1 MSAIETYRR
10 NDDSH
15 LSYKAT
21 LDEVSRRALAALRP
35 PPKTSL
41 PAWVEANIV
50 LPGEVSATP
59 GRLKLNPV
67 QRGIAEAISDPNIE
81 RVTLVK
87 PVRLGLTTLIT
98 STIASYVANEPS
110 PILAVL
116 PTEQDCRDFV
126 VSDLEP
132 IFENSPALHG
142 LISGEK
148 DESGRNTLLGRRFP
162 GGSLKVVAAKSPR
175 NLRKHNARILLI
187 DEADAMEIGPEGSPI
202 LLAERRTLSFAN
214 RKIIMGSTPIFEET
228 SHVLRAYRES
238 DQRIFEIK
246 CAECSEYSEPEW
258 SHIRWPEGEP
268 SKAAWCCPKCG
279 SIVEERQKSQMVSD
293 GRWRV
298 TRPEITNHAG
308 FRTSA
313 LVSTLANASWAN
325 LAREFLAAKS
335 NPDQL
340 QTFVNTLL
348 GQGWR
353 GDAGEEIDPADLSA
367 KVEPFG
373 LNAIPS
379 EVLVITAGID
389 VQGDRLEVVFVGHG
403 KDNQVFVLGNS
414 CIWGRPEDNETWIE
428 CDELLRTTWKH
439 VGGGTLRVDAAAVDA
454 GDGNR
459 TDFVNA
465 FTKPR
470 FNRKIISVKGAAG
483 FSRPLIE
490 RSHQKGCLLF
500 IVGVDSA
507 KLRIQNGLTHG
518 SIKLSADLEPRCFEE
533 LCSERL
539 ETRYSRGQPTRQ
551 WTRIPGRR
559 AEILDS
565 LVYAVAARNIL
576 TIQMDRRAEE
586 LASLAAPRPTMPT
599 MIKSAWLSR

>member
-1 MSAIETYRR
+1 MNAPLARVR
-10 NDDSH
+10 AN
-15 LSYKAT
+15 
-21 LDEVSRRALAALRP
+21 ALASLRP
-35 PPKTSL
+35 PPRLSL
-41 PAWVEANIV
+41 PAWVEGNIV

-98 STIASYVANEPS
+98 STIASYVSNEPS

-132 IFENSPALHG
+132 IFENSPSLHG

-148 DESGRNTLLGRRFP
+148 DESGRNTLLSRRFP

-246 CAECSEYSEPEW
+246 CVECGEYSEPEW

-268 SKAAWCCPKCG
+268 SKAAWYCPKCG
-279 SIVEERQKSQMVSD
+279 SIVEERMKSQMVAD
-293 GRWRV
+293 GRWRI

-335 NPDQL
+335 SPDQL

-353 GDAGEEIDPADLSA
+353 GDAGEELDPASLSA
-367 KVEPFG
+367 KVEDFG
-373 LNAIPS
+373 LSRIPS
-379 EVLVITAGID
+379 EVLIVTAGID
-389 VQGDRLEVVFVGHG
+389 VQQDRLEIVFVGHG
-403 KDNQVFVLGNS
+403 KENQIFVLGNS
-414 CIWGRPEDNETWIE
+414 VIWGKPEDGETWIE
-428 CDELLRTTWKH
+428 LDELLKTTWRH
-439 VGGGTLRVDAAAVDA
+439 PAGGVLKVDAAAIDS
-454 GDGNR
+454 GDGQR
-459 TDFVNA
+459 TEYVHA
-465 FTKPR
+465 FTRSR
-470 FNRKIISVKGAAG
+470 FNRKVISVKGAAG

-490 RSHQKGCLLF
+490 RSHQKNNLLF
-500 IVGVDSA
+500 IVGVDSV
-507 KLRIQNGLTHG
+507 KLRIQSGFTHG
-518 SIKLSADLEPRCFEE
+518 NIRLSADLEPRCFEE
-533 LCSERL
+533 LASERL
-539 ETRYSRGQPTRQ
+539 ETRYSRGQPARQ

-565 LVYAVAARNIL
+565 LTYGVAARNIL
-576 TIQMDRRAEE
+576 NVNFETRAAE
-586 LASLAAPRPTMPT
+586 LSSPAAPRPTMPT
-599 MIKSAWLSR
+599 TIRSSWLAR